1 MFMGKFIITESEK
14 NYIKSLYSKFLF
26 EQESNDGRLRIDFGA
41 DFQQGKYDVKSLNV
55 NDVYKKLEPLKKF
68 YTDNDGGDIK
78 LYIESS
84 ESNSTPPPGMK
95 DGDLSKNRLQT
106 IKSVITTWL
115 NTSIPNWKENS
126 QIEEYIV
133 KPEERQEKY
142 VKGVDKATDPK
153 YLADQYVYLEVGVD
167 KTLKPLQSKTPTLPK
182 KGYNYIRPGVQI
194 EPFGNSDIT
203 LECGEVYLTKG
214 DGIKADADK
223 NFVGFDRTIDI
234 GNGQGTIDM
243 TLDPMSIPDRF
254 IVYNA
259 TNNQPILDT
268 QWMGFINDRHIYEL
282 NKLKTSYP
290 KSTAFNV
297 LDFTGLKGK
306 GKFTTKQGIY
316 DGGATGIVKKTG
328 YDYDNS
334 EVVKGLRR
342 TKGEP
347 QTFKIQKTNDLTKL
361 RLVVY
366 SPLEETMFRIKLSCL
381 ASNTESLAKS

>member
-182 KGYNYIRPGVQI
+182 KGYNYIQPGVQI

-214 DGIKADADK
+214 DGIKADKSKD
-223 NFVGFDRTIDI
+223 FVGFDRTIDI

-259 TNNQPILDT
+259 ANNQPILDT

-282 NKLKTSYP
+282 KKLKISHP
-290 KSTAFNV
+290 NSSAFNV

-306 GKFTTKQGIY
+306 GKYNSVNTS
-316 DGGATGIVKKTG
+316 GIVSGYIGKTVG
-328 YDYDNS
+328 YDYDNP

>member
-115 NTSIPNWKENS
+115 NTSIPNWNENS

-167 KTLKPLQSKTPTLPK
+167 NALKPLQTKTRTLPN
-182 KGYNYIRPGVQI
+182 KGGRGFDYVPQGNKISNFGGDILRLDCNSSYEVTGGGV
-194 EPFGNSDIT
+194 EVGKPPFI
-203 LECGEVYLTKG
+203 
-214 DGIKADADK
+214 
-223 NFVGFDRTIDI
+223 GFDRKIDVSEYNKNLEI
-234 GNGQGTIDM
+234 YFNS
-243 TLDPMSIPDRF
+243 LRIPDRF
-254 IVYNA
+254 IITNA
-259 TNNQPILDT
+259 ESNTVLLDT
-268 QWMGFINDRHIYEL
+268 GYMGSPNWVEFVQFVNLAQKYQ
-282 NKLKTSYP
+282 NQN
-290 KSTAFNV
+290 AFNGV
-297 LDFTGLKGK
+297 NVGDIRINQDYGQQLQGSLRNLLNAKNPKTI
-306 GKFTTKQGIY
+306 KFDNNTSDDHEIGFNISNLS
-316 DGGATGIVKKTG
+316 GVKT
-328 YDYDNS
+328 
-334 EVVKGLRR
+334 V
-342 TKGEP
+342 
-347 QTFKIQKTNDLTKL
+347 
-361 RLVVY
+361 RLVAY
-366 SPLEETMFRIKLSCL
+366 SPLKNTLFKLKLSCP
-381 ASNTESLAKS
+381 SK

>member
-167 KTLKPLQSKTPTLPK
+167 KTLKPLQTKTPTLPK
-182 KGYNYIRPGVQI
+182 KGYNYIQPGVQI

-214 DGIKADADK
+214 DGVKADKSKD
-223 NFVGFDRTIDI
+223 FVGFDRTIDI

-259 TNNQPILDT
+259 ANNQPILDT

-282 NKLKTSYP
+282 KKLKISHP
-290 KSTAFNV
+290 NSSAFNV

-306 GKFTTKQGIY
+306 GKYNSVNTS
-316 DGGATGIVKKTG
+316 GIVSGYIGKTVG
-328 YDYDNS
+328 YDYDNP

>member
-167 KTLKPLQSKTPTLPK
+167 NTLKPLQSKTPTLPK
-182 KGYNYIRPGVQI
+182 KGYNYIQPGVQI

-214 DGIKADADK
+214 DGVKADKSKD
-223 NFVGFDRTIDI
+223 FVGFDRTIDI

-259 TNNQPILDT
+259 ANNQPILDT

-282 NKLKTSYP
+282 KKLKISHP
-290 KSTAFNV
+290 NSSAFNV

-306 GKFTTKQGIY
+306 GKYNSVNTS
-316 DGGATGIVKKTG
+316 GIVSGYIGKTVG
-328 YDYDNS
+328 YDYDNP

-381 ASNTESLAKS
+381 ASNTESLTKS

>member
-182 KGYNYIRPGVQI
+182 KGYNYIQPGVQI

-214 DGIKADADK
+214 DGIKADKSKD
-223 NFVGFDRTIDI
+223 FVGFDRTIDI

-259 TNNQPILDT
+259 ANNQPILDT

-282 NKLKTSYP
+282 KKLKISHP
-290 KSTAFNV
+290 NSPAFNV

-306 GKFTTKQGIY
+306 GKYNSVNTS
-316 DGGATGIVKKTG
+316 GIVSGYIGKTVG
-328 YDYDNS
+328 YDYDNP

>member
-1 MFMGKFIITESEK
+1 
-14 NYIKSLYSKFLF
+14 
-26 EQESNDGRLRIDFGA
+26 
-41 DFQQGKYDVKSLNV
+41 
-55 NDVYKKLEPLKKF
+55 
-68 YTDNDGGDIK
+68 
-78 LYIESS
+78 
-84 ESNSTPPPGMK
+84 MK

-115 NTSIPNWKENS
+115 NTSIPNWNENS

-182 KGYNYIRPGVQI
+182 KGYNYIQPGVQI

-214 DGIKADADK
+214 DGIKADKSKD
-223 NFVGFDRTIDI
+223 FVGFDRTIDI

-259 TNNQPILDT
+259 ANNQPILDT

-282 NKLKTSYP
+282 KKLKILHPNS
-290 KSTAFNV
+290 SAFNV

-306 GKFTTKQGIY
+306 GKYNSVNTS
-316 DGGATGIVKKTG
+316 GIVSGYIGKTVG
-328 YDYDNS
+328 YDYDNP

-342 TKGEP
+342 TKGDP

>member
-1 MFMGKFIITESEK
+1 MGKFIITESEK
-14 NYIKSLYSKFLF
+14 IYIRGLYSEFLF
-26 EQESNDGRLRIDFGA
+26 EQEMNDGRLRIDFGA

-68 YTDNDGGDIK
+68 YIDNEGGDIK

-84 ESNSTPPPGMK
+84 ESNSTPPPGMR

-106 IKSVITTWL
+106 IKSLIISWL
-115 NTSIPNWKENS
+115 DTNIPNWKENS

-142 VKGVDKATDPK
+142 VKGVDKAMDSK

-167 KTLKPLQSKTPTLPK
+167 TTLKPLQSKTPILPK
-182 KGYNYIRPGVQI
+182 KGYNYIQPGIQI
-194 EPFGNSDIT
+194 EPFGKSEIT

-214 DGIKADADK
+214 DGIKADESKD
-223 NFVGFDRTIDI
+223 FVGFDRIIDI
-234 GNGQGTIDM
+234 GNGEGTIDM
-243 TLDPMSIPDRF
+243 TLDPLSIPDRF

-259 TNNQPILDT
+259 ANNQPILDT

-282 NKLKTSYP
+282 KKLKISHP
-290 KSTAFNV
+290 NSPAFNV

-306 GKFTTKQGIY
+306 GKFKTKEGIY

-328 YDYDNS
+328 YDYDNPQ
-334 EVVKGLRR
+334 VVKGLRR

-381 ASNTESLAKS
+381 TTNNSLVNK